1 MSLLRIIAIS
11 TTAGLFLG
19 ACASADYW
27 LTEIPNYDYLVGRK
41 FTEAISPVAQR
52 GFKKT
57 LDASDHEEV
66 EDKRPDGCSTIFGIR
81 KADGV
86 ITYWRV
92 LPSPSACKVARKALN
107 F

>member
-1 MSLLRIIAIS
+1 MQRVTLIAVTIGLSLA
-11 TTAGLFLG
+11 
-19 ACASADYW
+19 ACASDDYR
-27 LTEIPNYDYLVGRK
+27 LTEIPNYDHLVGK
-41 FTEAISPVAQR
+41 KYIEVIPYAAQL

-57 LDASDHEEV
+57 LDAPDHEEV

-92 LPSPSACKVARKALN
+92 LPSPNACKVARKALN
-107 F
+107 V